1 MYSFLDFFFDIWKIE
16 IFKNKANQ
24 TKEVLITLSSLKRA
38 SIFID
43 QHHQMIGYSNDFL
56 DIVASVKLIA
66 GADEAD
72 NVWLM
77 EKVKQ
82 AYQQYYSRVQEYH
95 KEVQ

>member
-1 MYSFLDFFFDIWKIE
+1 MNKFGEEDFM
-16 IFKNKANQ
+16 
-24 TKEVLITLSSLKRA
+24 LINLRGTQGTREFGILKTLGNRE
-38 SIFID
+38 
-43 QHHQMIGYSNDFL
+43 
-56 DIVASVKLIA
+56 IVASAKLLA

>member
-1 MYSFLDFFFDIWKIE
+1 MNQFGEEDFMLINLRGTQGTREFG
-16 IFKNKANQ
+16 
-24 TKEVLITLSSLKRA
+24 VLKTLGNR
-38 SIFID
+38 
-43 QHHQMIGYSNDFL
+43 